1 MVRKAFHSYARYWL
15 ETFRLARY
23 GEDDLEEMVE
33 AVGFDLIAKALRHGR
48 GMVAITAHFGFYDLG
63 LAWVGAHGYR
73 VSTVAEVLKPRALFE
88 WFAGE
93 RESRGWY
100 VIPAS
105 PGSAALRRL
114 LGTLRRGEII
124 CLVGDRDLSRR
135 GVSVCLFGE
144 ETTMPAGPSLMLA
157 KTGAPLLLAG
167 IHQIGPRRYRL
178 EFNELAY
185 ERTGDETVDIPVIAQ
200 RIADAVEELVRRAP
214 EQWHL
219 FSTNWP
225 SDEPHLPPRGRPGR
239 R

>member
-1 MVRKAFHSYARYWL
+1 VR
-15 ETFRLARY
+15 
-23 GEDDLEEMVE
+23 
-33 AVGFDLIAKALRHGR
+33 
-48 GMVAITAHFGFYDLG
+48 
-63 LAWVGAHGYR
+63 
-73 VSTVAEVLKPRALFE
+73 
-88 WFAGE
+88 
-93 RESRGWY
+93 
-100 VIPAS
+100 
-105 PGSAALRRL
+105 
-114 LGTLRRGEII
+114 
-124 CLVGDRDLSRR
+124 
-135 GVSVCLFGE
+135 LFGE